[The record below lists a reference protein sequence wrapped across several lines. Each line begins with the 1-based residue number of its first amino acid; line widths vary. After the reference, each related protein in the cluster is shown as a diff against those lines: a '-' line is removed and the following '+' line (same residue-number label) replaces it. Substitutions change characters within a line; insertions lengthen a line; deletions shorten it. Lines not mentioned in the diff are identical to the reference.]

1 MMSFGW
7 SAGDVVAGV
16 KLFVKIGKALKDSG
30 GSKSE
35 YQDAVGFLESVSSI
49 ITGLQQIRDSNPE
62 LEWGEGLVTQS
73 NVVMSVVKAF
83 KDRTNIDKYEKSLGA
98 SSQRSRVQTIGKEIQ
113 FELSSVKRLQSD
125 ISQPLVVLN
134 NFLSLQTM

>member
-1 MMSFGW
+1 M
-7 SAGDVVAGV
+7 
-16 KLFVKIGKALKDSG
+16 
-30 GSKSE
+30 
-35 YQDAVGFLESVSSI
+35 
-49 ITGLQQIRDSNPE
+49 
-62 LEWGEGLVTQS
+62 GEGLVAQS